1 MLYFKS
7 ILLFYYTI
15 MVTESF
21 GFFWQ
26 ALNFIFGF
34 WGLAI
39 IVVIFLVYQ
48 YNAIISIKNKV
59 GESFSSIDTVLQ
71 NRYNIIPNLIEVVKQ
86 YASHEKEAFENVSK
100 MRSELLANSW
110 NAAGDRFEKENQL
123 QAGLK
128 SIFAIAESYP
138 DLKASTNY
146 LELQTQ
152 WSEIE
157 DRLQGAR
164 RAYNAAVKIF
174 KDKKEMFPS
183 SLIAGMMKLPV
194 YDMFEAEAAAKV
206 EKMDAKVLFNS

>member
-1 MLYFKS
+1 MGS
-7 ILLFYYTI
+7 EI
-15 MVTESF
+15 F
-21 GFFWQ
+21 GFFWE
-26 ALNFIFGF
+26 ALSFVFGF
-34 WGLAI
+34 GGLAI
-39 IVVIFLVYQ
+39 VAVVFFIYQ
-48 YNAIISIKNKV
+48 YNSIISIKNKV

-86 YASHEKEAFENVSK
+86 YASHEKQAFENVSK

-110 NAAGDRFEKENQL
+110 NTAWDRFEKENQL

-157 DRLQGAR
+157 DRLQWAR
-164 RAYNAAVKIF
+164 RAYNAAVKLF

-183 SLIAGMMKLPV
+183 NIIAGMMKLPT

-206 EKMDAKVLFNS
+206 EKMDAKALFNS